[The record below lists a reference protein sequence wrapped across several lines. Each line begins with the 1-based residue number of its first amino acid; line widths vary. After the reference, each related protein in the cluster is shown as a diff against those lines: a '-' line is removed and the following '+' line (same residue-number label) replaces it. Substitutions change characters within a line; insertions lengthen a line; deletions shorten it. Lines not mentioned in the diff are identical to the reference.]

1 MNKFFFPLIL
11 IILAAGLFFGLTS
24 PLMEEVR
31 ALDAQANTLNSAL
44 TNGKEL
50 QVVRDSLLS
59 KFKNFSE
66 EDRTRLDKVLPNSVD
81 NVRLIID
88 IDNIASRF
96 GMTLRNVRLNS
107 NKDATATSVGP
118 TGKRYAT
125 LGLTF
130 TVSSSYENIKR
141 FIADLERNLRIS
153 DVTGVT
159 FTSGDKDQG
168 DYTIDLTTYWYKL

>member
-1 MNKFFFPLIL
+1 MNKLFLPLL
-11 IILAAGLFFGLTS
+11 LILAAAGIFFGLTG
-24 PLMEEVR
+24 PLMDQVR
-31 ALDAQANTLNSAL
+31 LLDARAATLDSAL

-50 QVVRDSLLS
+50 QVVRDGLLQ

-66 EDRTRLDKVLPNSVD
+66 EDRARLDKVLPNSVD

-88 IDNIASRF
+88 IDNIASKF
-96 GMTLRNVRLNS
+96 GMTLRNVRINS

-118 TGKRYAT
+118 SGKRYAS

-159 FTSGDKDQG
+159 FTAGDKDQG